1 MTITS
6 IANFPNGQIITVTI
20 DQSTNTKS
28 EAISTNGMLLTHII
42 PGATWDAAS
51 VTFEQSADGTNFYA
65 VKDDAGATYTVTIAA
80 SQVITIPA
88 TKLIGGARS
97 FKVVASAAQN
107 TSSPRTIHLA
117 LRYV

>member
-6 IANFPNGQIITVTI
+6 VYNFPNGQIITVTI
-20 DQSTNTKS
+20 DQSGNTKS
-28 EAISTNGMLLTHII
+28 EAITTNGMLLTHII

-51 VTFEQSADGTNFYA
+51 ITFEQSADGTNFYTT
-65 VKDDAGATYTVTIAA
+65 KDDAGTTYTVTIAA

-88 TKLIGGARS
+88 SKLIGGARQ

-107 TSSPRTIHLA
+107 TSTPRTISLI